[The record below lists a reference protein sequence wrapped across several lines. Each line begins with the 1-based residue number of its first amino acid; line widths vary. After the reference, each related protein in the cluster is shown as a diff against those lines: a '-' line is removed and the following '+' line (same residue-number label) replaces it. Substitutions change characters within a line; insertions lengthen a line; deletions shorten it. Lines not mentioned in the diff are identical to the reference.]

1 MGVVTGFVDSLLG
14 RWAYSEWQPLPGTPL
29 SAFVERVW
37 HFDGVTTH
45 RRERVFPTGR
55 VDLIVHLDE
64 RYRLVEG
71 AGTAICGTTCVTGLQ
86 SAPIVVESPERPC
99 RVLGVRLYPAGAYAV
114 LARPLDEMS
123 GLTVDLPDLVGRAAD
138 ELAEQCHAVEVEEIF
153 PVVARWVAERIARS
167 PAADPAIAWIA
178 AQIERREGAVSIAAL
193 RERTGLTKTRLA
205 TGFREQIGVTPKLYA
220 RILRFRRALAMVNE
234 GTAPLAEIALAA
246 GYYDQ
251 PHLNAE
257 FRELGGL
264 APREFLAA
272 QRYERS
278 VSLAEASA

>member
-1 MGVVTGFVDSLLG
+1 MRIVTGFVDSPLG
-14 RWAYSEWQPLPGTPL
+14 RWVYSEWRPLPGTPL
-29 SAFVERVW
+29 SAVVERVW

-45 RRERVFPTGR
+45 RRERVFPNGM
-55 VDLIVHLDE
+55 VELIVHLGE

-71 AGTAICGTTCVTGLQ
+71 MGTTLCGTTCMTGLQ
-86 SAPIVVESPERPC
+86 TAPIVVEAPACPC
-99 RVLGVRLYPAGAYAV
+99 RVLGIRLYPAGAYAV
-114 LARPLDEMS
+114 LARPLDAMS
-123 GLTVDLPDLVGRAAD
+123 GLTVDLPDLVGRAAE
-138 ELAEQCHAVEVEEIF
+138 ELADRCHAVEVEEVFAI
-153 PVVARWVAERIARS
+153 ASRWIGERAARS

-205 TGFREQIGVTPKLYA
+205 TAFREQIGVTPKLYA
-220 RILRFRRALAMVNE
+220 RILRFRRALALVNE
-234 GTAPLAEIALAA
+234 GTAPLADVALAA

-251 PHLNAE
+251 PHMNAE

-272 QRYERS
+272 TRYERS
-278 VSLAEASA
+278 VSLAEASS